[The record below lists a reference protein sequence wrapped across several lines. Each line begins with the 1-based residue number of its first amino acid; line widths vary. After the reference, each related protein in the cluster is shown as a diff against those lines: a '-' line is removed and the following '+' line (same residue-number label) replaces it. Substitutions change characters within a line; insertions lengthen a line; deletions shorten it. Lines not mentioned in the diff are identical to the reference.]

1 MKNTVK
7 LLAVCMVILSM
18 VGCSS
23 LFGTGSNAAATS
35 AGKSCGKAIA
45 TLYKEYKQQVKID
58 VSNPTALTSI
68 VQIAAAR
75 NVLKDNKDDKEFLG
89 AFTMGLVSGSNNL
102 ITNATSSNIINA
114 LLSLSALNNVTTN
127 TPSGSST
134 AGEAGKAL
142 LPMMQSVG
150 K

>member
-1 MKNTVK
+1 MIH
-7 LLAVCMVILSM
+7 LLTIY
-18 VGCSS
+18 
-23 LFGTGSNAAATS
+23 
-35 AGKSCGKAIA
+35 I
-45 TLYKEYKQQVKID
+45 Y
-58 VSNPTALTSI
+58 
-68 VQIAAAR
+68 
-75 NVLKDNKDDKEFLG
+75 VLQSYDLIFYGITEEKVMYHYVDDKEFLG

-142 LPMMQSVG
+142 LPLMKSVG